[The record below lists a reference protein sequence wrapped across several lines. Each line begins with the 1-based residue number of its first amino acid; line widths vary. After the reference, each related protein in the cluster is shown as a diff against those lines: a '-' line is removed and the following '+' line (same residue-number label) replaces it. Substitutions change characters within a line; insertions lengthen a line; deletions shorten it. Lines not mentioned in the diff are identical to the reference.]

1 MKCIW
6 LSILIIG
13 TNLSVKA
20 QSKEIQQLMLNYE
33 KLTQLK
39 NILTDMKKG
48 YQVVSN
54 GYTAIKDISEGNFN
68 LHDAFIEGLLSV
80 SPAIKNYK
88 RVPDIIQYQ
97 KYIIREYKN
106 AYKNFKLSGLF
117 NEGEIEYMGNV
128 YGNLFNQS
136 VKSLD
141 ELATVITSSKL
152 SMSDDERL
160 HAIDRIFAETED
172 KLQFLRMFNKNA
184 KILALQRSKEH
195 QNVESSKKLYQ
206 LNLN

>member
-6 LSILIIG
+6 LLILIIG
-13 TNLSVKA
+13 TSLPVKA
-20 QSKEIQQLMLNYE
+20 QSQDIQQLLLNYE

-39 NILTDMKKG
+39 NILTDMKNG

-97 KYIIREYKN
+97 KYIIREYKS
-106 AYKNFKLSGLF
+106 AYKNFKLSGFF

-160 HAIDRIFAETED
+160 QAIDRIFAETED

-184 KILALQRSKEH
+184 KILALQRSKEFR
-195 QNVESSKKLYQ
+195 NLESSKKLYQ
-206 LNLN
+206 LNFN

>member
-106 AYKNFKLSGLF
+106 AYKNFKLSGFF

-128 YGNLFNQS
+128 YSNLFNQS

-184 KILALQRSKEH
+184 KILALQRSKEFR
-195 QNVESSKKLYQ
+195 NLESSQKLYQ

>member
-1 MKCIW
+1 MKCIC
-6 LSILIIG
+6 LLILIIG
-13 TNLSVKA
+13 TSLPVKA
-20 QSKEIQQLMLNYE
+20 QSQEIQQLLLNYE

-97 KYIIREYKN
+97 KYIIREYKS
-106 AYKNFKLSGLF
+106 AYKNFKLSGFF

-184 KILALQRSKEH
+184 KILALQRSKEFR
-195 QNVESSKKLYQ
+195 NLELSKKLYQ

>member
-1 MKCIW
+1 
-6 LSILIIG
+6 
-13 TNLSVKA
+13 
-20 QSKEIQQLMLNYE
+20 
-33 KLTQLK
+33 
-39 NILTDMKKG
+39 
-48 YQVVSN
+48 
-54 GYTAIKDISEGNFN
+54 
-68 LHDAFIEGLLSV
+68 
-80 SPAIKNYK
+80 
-88 RVPDIIQYQ
+88 
-97 KYIIREYKN
+97 
-106 AYKNFKLSGLF
+106 SGFF

-184 KILALQRSKEH
+184 KILALQRSKEYR
-195 QNVESSKKLYQ
+195 NLESSKKLYQ